1 MFSWEVLQQQ
11 PISSTFCLFC
21 FFQDENLQRLKSN
34 LVGGLESSEGPT
46 AEGFVRGR
54 FKDESKSS
62 TFNKLWSPEEQK
74 RFECF
79 ACIVFI
85 IPSRT
90 CSKPFSFQIV
100 SL

>member
-1 MFSWEVLQQQ
+1 MLQQQ
-11 PISSTFCLFC
+11 PVSSTFLFC

-34 LVGGLESSEGPT
+34 LVGGLESSEGPM

-74 RFECF
+74 RFERF

-85 IPSRT
+85 IRS

-100 SL
+100 SLSILIP

>member
-1 MFSWEVLQQQ
+1 M
-11 PISSTFCLFC
+11 FC
-21 FFQDENLQRLKSN
+21 FVLFLQDENLQRLKSN
-34 LVGGLESSEGPT
+34 LVGGLESSEGPM

-90 CSKPFSFQIV
+90 CRKPFSFQIV